1 MTRTSLITALTMTKK
16 TKSSSW
22 FDSLENHYFKFGR
35 KKPKNLVDD
44 YQNDGIIHYV
54 RFGRD
59 KPKD

>member
-16 TKSSSW
+16 TKISSW
-22 FDSLENHYFKFGR
+22 FDSLEIIILNLVGKNQE
-35 KKPKNLVDD
+35 NLVDD